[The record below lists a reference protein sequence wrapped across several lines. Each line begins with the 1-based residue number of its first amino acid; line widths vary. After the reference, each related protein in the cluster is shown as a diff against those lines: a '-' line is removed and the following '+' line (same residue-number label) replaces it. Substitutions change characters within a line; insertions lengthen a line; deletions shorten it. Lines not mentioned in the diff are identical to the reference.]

1 MKKKNGGIALMKR
14 KIYTPLLLTALFMS
28 TLSQTVPG
36 TTANAAKK
44 PALSKTKVSVYT
56 GKKAKVSIK
65 KIAKK
70 TKVTWK
76 LGNKKVAKIVKQKKT
91 ICCYSRSKKG
101 KDNTSCTLQ
110 TGKKNP

>member
-1 MKKKNGGIALMKR
+1 MKR

-56 GKKAKVSIK
+56 GKQRFQSK
-65 KIAKK
+65 K
-70 TKVTWK
+70 
-76 LGNKKVAKIVKQKKT
+76 LQRKQKLH
-91 ICCYSRSKKG
+91 G
-101 KDNTSCTLQ
+101 N
-110 TGKKNP
+110 

>member
-76 LGNKKVAKIVKQKKT
+76 LGNKKLQK
-91 ICCYSRSKKG
+91 
-101 KDNTSCTLQ
+101 L
-110 TGKKNP
+110 

>member
-1 MKKKNGGIALMKR
+1 MKR

-56 GKKAKVSIK
+56 GRKQRFQSKK
-65 KIAKK
+65 
-70 TKVTWK
+70 
-76 LGNKKVAKIVKQKKT
+76 LQRKQKLH
-91 ICCYSRSKKG
+91 G
-101 KDNTSCTLQ
+101 N
-110 TGKKNP
+110 

>member
-1 MKKKNGGIALMKR
+1 MKR

-56 GKKAKVSIK
+56 GKKAKNKAWRQEYRKNGNCNLYYIK
-65 KIAKK
+65 GLDKK
-70 TKVTWK
+70 
-76 LGNKKVAKIVKQKKT
+76 
-91 ICCYSRSKKG
+91 
-101 KDNTSCTLQ
+101 Q
-110 TGKKNP
+110 TGGSSKWQQL